1 MAIVIPKHITD
12 IVKPHNPCFQAAMTL
27 FYAAQVMP
35 SSSHHQKRRKQFL
48 SSIDAPVLLMAGGWI
63 SRNYPANWS
72 AFRADSTFLFFF
84 PEPEANAAALFDP
97 KDNSVTMFLDER
109 TTSDALWHGPTPSFA
124 DIKRKLGV
132 NKIEKRAD
140 LSALV
145 KKKVG
150 TRKCKT
156 LAIAD
161 QRATAEAKK
170 ITGEKVDFFNTA
182 KVGSADLLRAIAQLR
197 NHRMPEEIAAMR
209 EAAAITRDAHKL
221 AMAHTRAGV
230 SEQELVGHV
239 VGTFSKHGCVEAYNT
254 ILSVRGEVL
263 HNHDHSNTLK
273 NGDLVLLDAGA
284 ELASG
289 YCGDVT
295 RTWPVNGRFSPAQRD
310 IYDIVLAAEKAS
322 IAMVKPGTRYRDI
335 HLESSRVIA
344 DGMSQLGLMNGKAE
358 DLVACGTH
366 TLFFP
371 HGVGHLIGIDVH
383 DMEGFGDVVAYAP
396 GRKRS
401 KDFGT
406 AFLRN
411 DIDMAE
417 GMCVTIEPGIYF
429 VPAILHDKAFRAQH
443 KQHVNFSKVE
453 RFLSMN
459 NKRGFGGIRIED
471 DVLCTKKGPDVLSK
485 EVPKERIALE
495 AVIGMA
501 R

>member
-1 MAIVIPKHITD
+1 
-12 IVKPHNPCFQAAMTL
+12 
-27 FYAAQVMP
+27 MP
-35 SSSHHQKRRKQFL
+35 SPSHHQNRRKQFL
-48 SSIDAPVLLMAGGWI
+48 ASIDTPVLLMAGGWI

-97 KDNSVTMFLDER
+97 KDKTVTLFLDER
-109 TTSDALWHGPTPSFA
+109 TDADALWHGPTPGFA
-124 DIKRKLGV
+124 EMKKKLGV
-132 NKIEKRAD
+132 SKIEKRAD
-140 LSALV
+140 LAAAV
-145 KKKVG
+145 KKKLG
-150 TRKCKT
+150 GRKCRT
-156 LAIAD
+156 LGVAD
-161 QRATAEAKK
+161 PQAMAEARK
-170 ITGEKVDFFNTA
+170 ITGDKVEFHNTK
-182 KVGSADLLRAIAQLR
+182 KVGHPDLLAAIAELR
-197 NHRMPEEIAAMR
+197 NHRTKEEIAEMR
-209 EAAAITRDAHKL
+209 RAAEITRDAHKL

-230 SEQELVGHV
+230 TEQELVGHV

-263 HNHDHSNTLK
+263 HNHDHSNTCK

-284 ELASG
+284 ELPSG

-322 IAMVKPGTRYRDI
+322 IDMVRPGERYLNI
-335 HLESSRVIA
+335 HMESARIIA
-344 DGMSQLGLMNGKAE
+344 DGMSQLGLMNGNAE
-358 DLVACGTH
+358 DLVACGAH

-383 DMEGFGDVVAYAP
+383 DMEGFGDVVAYP
-396 GRKRS
+396 NGRKRS

-429 VPAILHDKAFRAQH
+429 VPAILHNAEFRKQH
-443 KQHVNFSKVE
+443 KHNVNFAKVE
-453 RFLSMN
+453 RFLAMN
-459 NKRGFGGIRIED
+459 GKRGFGGVRIED
-471 DVLCTKKGPDVLSK
+471 DVMCTKSAPDVLSK
-485 EVPKERIALE
+485 EVPKERVALE
-495 AVIGMA
+495 ALIGSA
-501 R
+501 V

>member
-1 MAIVIPKHITD
+1 
-12 IVKPHNPCFQAAMTL
+12 
-27 FYAAQVMP
+27 MP
-35 SSSHHQKRRKQFL
+35 SSSHHQNRRKQFL
-48 SSIDAPVLLMAGGWI
+48 ASIDSPVLLMAGGWI
-63 SRNYPANWS
+63 SRNYPANWN

-97 KDNSVTMFLDER
+97 KDKSVTLFLDER
-109 TTSDALWHGPTPSFA
+109 TAADALWHGPTPSFA
-124 DIKRKLGV
+124 DMLRKLGV
-132 NKIEKRAD
+132 TSIEKRAD
-140 LSALV
+140 LEKIV
-145 KKKVG
+145 KRKVG
-150 TRKCKT
+150 SRKCKT
-156 LAIAD
+156 LAIPD
-161 QRATAEAKK
+161 PRATAEAKK
-170 ITGEKVDFFNTA
+170 ITGDKVDFYNTK
-182 KVGSADLLRAIAQLR
+182 KVGDPALLLAIAELR
-197 NHRMPEEIAAMR
+197 NHRQPEEVKEMR
-209 EAAAITRDAHKL
+209 QAAAITRDAHKL
-221 AMAHTRAGV
+221 AMAHTSAGV
-230 SEQELVGHV
+230 TEQELVGHV

-295 RTWPVNGRFSPAQRD
+295 RTWPVNGKFSPAQRD

-335 HLESSRVIA
+335 HIESSRVIA
-344 DGMSQLGLMNGKAE
+344 DGMAQLGLLNGTAD
-358 DLVACGTH
+358 DLVASGAH

-383 DMEGFGDVVAYAP
+383 DMEGFGEVVAYAP

-401 KDFGT
+401 TDFGT

-411 DIDMAE
+411 DIDLAA

-429 VPAILHDKAFRAQH
+429 VPAILHDAKFRARFKGQVEF
-443 KQHVNFSKVE
+443 QKVE
-453 RFLSMN
+453 RFLTMN
-459 NKRGFGGIRIED
+459 QKRGFGGIRIED
-471 DVLCTKKGPDVLSK
+471 DVMCTKSGPDVLSA

-495 AVIGMA
+495 ALIGSA
-501 R
+501 C

>member
-1 MAIVIPKHITD
+1 MA
-12 IVKPHNPCFQAAMTL
+12 
-27 FYAAQVMP
+27 YASSVMP
-35 SSSHHQKRRKQFL
+35 SPSHHQNRRKQFL
-48 SSIDAPVLLMAGGWI
+48 ASIDSPVLLMAGGWI

-97 KDNSVTMFLDER
+97 KDKSVTLFLDER
-109 TTSDALWHGPTPSFA
+109 TDADALWHGPTPSFA
-124 DIKRKLGV
+124 VMQKKLGV
-132 NKIEKRAD
+132 TKIEKRAD
-140 LSALV
+140 LDRLV

-150 TRKCKT
+150 SRKCKT
-156 LAIAD
+156 LAVAD
-161 QRATAEAKK
+161 PRATAEAKK
-170 ITGEKVDFFNTA
+170 ITGDKVDFFNTK
-182 KVGSADLLRAIAQLR
+182 KVGDPALLLAIAELR
-197 NHRMPEEIAAMR
+197 NHRMPEEIAEMR
-209 EAAAITRDAHKL
+209 KAAAITRDAHKL

-230 SEQELVGHV
+230 TEQELVGHV
-239 VGTFSKHGCVEAYNT
+239 VGTFSKHGCVEAYGT

-322 IAMVKPGTRYRDI
+322 IEMIKPGQRYLEI
-335 HLESSRVIA
+335 HLESARVIA
-344 DGMSQLGLMNGKAE
+344 DGMCQLGLMNGNAD
-358 DLVACGTH
+358 DLVACGAH

-383 DMEGFGDVVAYAP
+383 DMEGFGEVVAYP
-396 GRKRS
+396 NGRKRS
-401 KDFGT
+401 KEFGT

-411 DIDMAE
+411 DIDMAT

-429 VPAILHDKAFRAQH
+429 VPAILHDAKFRAQH
-443 KQHVNFSKVE
+443 KKNVNFDKVE
-453 RFLSMN
+453 RFLTMN
-459 NKRGFGGIRIED
+459 GKRGFGGIRIED
-471 DVLCTKKGPDVLSK
+471 DVLCTKSGYDVLSS
-485 EVPKERIALE
+485 EVPKERVALE
-495 AVIGMA
+495 ALIGSA
-501 R
+501 C